1 VINRT
6 RVITEGMGTTLQE
19 PDQLFTGPD
28 LLTEA
33 YSSPYYIRRQEP
45 ETRFVH

>member
-1 VINRT
+1 
-6 RVITEGMGTTLQE
+6 MLQG
-19 PDQLFTGPD
+19 PGQLFTGPD